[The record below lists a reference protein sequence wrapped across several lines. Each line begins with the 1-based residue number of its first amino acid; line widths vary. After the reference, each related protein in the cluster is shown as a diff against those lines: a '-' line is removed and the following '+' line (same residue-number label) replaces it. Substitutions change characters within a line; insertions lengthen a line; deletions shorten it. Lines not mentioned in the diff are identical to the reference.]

1 MRAPI
6 VFIKIIPYIHFSAL
20 SFSYFGALVSALEPT
35 PLFCRYCFKTEIV
48 AANNTQYLIE
58 RRSSDR
64 LFCIAVDNLRD
75 GFRYRD
81 RDRVENVTD
90 FIELTSRHKHY
101 VRPDDRTFE
110 IRLKSG
116 NKTEPE
122 LEDEIETVEPDE
134 LSNYAFDDKW
144 YLIGRPIWTYR
155 RDLKAPGI
163 LSMPAGRDCGYLLTT
178 IFVL

>member
-1 MRAPI
+1 M
-6 VFIKIIPYIHFSAL
+6 FF
-20 SFSYFGALVSALEPT
+20 
-35 PLFCRYCFKTEIV
+35 RYCFKTDIV
-48 AANNTQYLIE
+48 AENNTQYLIE

-64 LFCIAVDNLRD
+64 LFCISVDNLQE

-90 FIELTSRHKHY
+90 FLELTSRHKHY
-101 VRPDDRTFE
+101 VRPDDRNFE

-122 LEDEIETVEPDE
+122 LDDEIETIE
-134 LSNYAFDDKW
+134 LDDLTNYAFDDKW

-155 RDLKAPGI
+155 RDLKAPGV
-163 LSMPAGRDCGYLLTT
+163 LSMPTGRDCG
-178 IFVL
+178 